1 MSVLPTGA
9 MVVYQKGNTTEDGD
23 IVAGNQFKPT
33 YNQILAPASPLAP
46 LYERLRAERD
56 DMPRMAQI
64 SEQLQHYCTATTDG
78 DVRGLKEK
86 LEASGREDLLLLA
99 TELKQSATKNLMK
112 YQTSG
117 VAQDIL
123 THILAK
129 LYIEFVLQVTP
140 AVQEGANRREVDS
153 LISEKVVN
161 ATFKMLGDNDLN
173 LTSADLL
180 GLLYYLGGNCHIRW
194 DQC

>member
-1 MSVLPTGA
+1 MSLLSNGA
-9 MVVYQKGNTTEDGD
+9 MVVSQKGNTLLQGD
-23 IVAGNQFKPT
+23 AVARDQYKST
-33 YNQILAPASPLAP
+33 YYQSSAPPSPLAP
-46 LYERLRAERD
+46 LYERLRAERND
-56 DMPRMAQI
+56 IPILAKI

-86 LEASGREDLLLLA
+86 LQASDRKDLLILA
-99 TELKQSATKNLMK
+99 TQLKQSATKHLMK

-129 LYIEFVLQVTP
+129 LYLEFVMQVTP
-140 AVQEGANRREVDS
+140 AIQAGAERREVDS
-153 LISEKVVN
+153 LTSEKVVN
-161 ATFKMLGDNDLN
+161 VTFAMLGDNDLN

-180 GLLYYLGGNCHIRW
+180 GFLFYLGGNCHIRW
-194 DQC
+194 DKC

>member
-1 MSVLPTGA
+1 MSLLPSGVTA
-9 MVVYQKGNTTEDGD
+9 VSQKGNTTHDGD
-23 IVAGNQFKPT
+23 IVAGNQYKPT
-33 YNQILAPASPLAP
+33 YHQTLAPASPLAR

-64 SEQLQHYCTATTDG
+64 SEQLQHYCTAKTDG

-86 LEASGREDLLLLA
+86 LEASGRQDLLLLA

-123 THILAK
+123 THVLAK
-129 LYIEFVLQVTP
+129 LYLEFVLQVTP
-140 AVQEGANRREVDS
+140 AVQVGAGRREVDS
-153 LISEKVVN
+153 LVSEKVVN
-161 ATFKMLGDNDLN
+161 ATFAMLGDNDLN
-173 LTSADLL
+173 LTPADLL
-180 GLLYYLGGNCHIRW
+180 GLLFYLGGNCHIRW
-194 DQC
+194 DPC